1 MLKLLP
7 SLALA
12 EQTATSPELQ
22 QDIEQ
27 FLYTEGMIL
36 DDREFD
42 QWYELLSD
50 DIHYYMPTRYTKS
63 RRESKQELSAFG
75 ETAIF
80 DDDKASLGLRVRR
93 LATGLA
99 WAEEPSSRT
108 RHLVSNVKVRST
120 AQSDEYEVECCFVV
134 YRNRLERQ
142 TDIFM
147 GARRDLIRRS
157 DNAHG
162 WSIAKRHMVLD
173 QGMLLAN
180 NISIFF

>member
-7 SLALA
+7 SVASST
-12 EQTATSPELQ
+12 QTATSPELQ

-27 FLYTEGMIL
+27 FLYTEGMLL

-42 QWYELLSD
+42 QWYELLAD

-63 RRESKQELSAFG
+63 RRDSKKEISNFDEA
-75 ETAIF
+75 AIF
-80 DDDKASLGLRVRR
+80 DDDKASLGLRIRR

-99 WAEEPSSRT
+99 WAEEPPSRT
-108 RHLVSNVKVRST
+108 RHLVSNVKIRT
-120 AQSDEYEVECCFVV
+120 TDIDGEYEVECCFVI

-142 TDIFM
+142 TDIFV
-147 GARRDLIRRS
+147 GARRDLIRKS
-157 DNAHG
+157 NNQHG
-162 WSIAKRHMVLD
+162 WLIAKRHMVLD

>member
-7 SLALA
+7 SLASNT
-12 EQTATSPELQ
+12 QTLTSPELQ

-27 FLYTEGMIL
+27 FLYTEGMML
-36 DDREFD
+36 DNREFD
-42 QWYELLSD
+42 QWYELLAD
-50 DIHYYMPTRYTKS
+50 DLHYYMPTRSTKS
-63 RRESKQELSAFG
+63 RRDTTQELSAFD
-75 ETAIF
+75 EAAMF
-80 DDDKASLGLRVRR
+80 DEDKESMGLRIRR

-99 WAEEPSSRT
+99 WAEEPPSRT
-108 RHLVSNVKVRST
+108 RHLVSNVKVRIT
-120 AQSDEYEVECCFVV
+120 DIGDEYEVECCFIV

-142 TDIFM
+142 TDIFV

-157 DNAHG
+157 ANEHG
-162 WSIAKRHMVLD
+162 WVIAKRHMILD